1 MQYLP
6 ETYTPLAQ
14 RSSAGEEMLA
24 EKRTD
29 AIVKGAYYIYMC
41 MAREPLLRH
50 PYMLL
55 TAGYSQTDRACSQG

>member
-29 AIVKGAYYIYMC
+29 AIVKGAYYIYMYGTG
-41 MAREPLLRH
+41 A
-50 PYMLL
+50 
-55 TAGYSQTDRACSQG
+55 TAAPSVYATHRRIQPDRRGM